1 MPRRSRD
8 QIIAQILEVCLQSDT
23 LKTRIV
29 YQANMNFN
37 TINPY
42 LDLLIRKGLLEAF
55 PGTYTTYKTTLK
67 GKNILKN
74 LKTIKKIIPERLL

>member
-8 QIIAQILEVCLQSDT
+8 QIIAQILEICLQSET

-42 LDLLIRKGLLEAF
+42 LDLLTRKELLEAS
-55 PGTYTTYKTTLK
+55 PGTYTIYKTTPK
-67 GKNILKN
+67 GKETLKK
-74 LKTIKKIIPERLL
+74 LRAIKKIIPERLL

>member
-1 MPRRSRD
+1 MARRSRD

-23 LKTRIV
+23 FKTRIV

-42 LDLLIRKGLLEAF
+42 LDLLIRKGLLETSQGA
-55 PGTYTTYKTTLK
+55 YTIYKTTPK
-67 GKNILKN
+67 GKNTLKK
-74 LKTIKKIIPERLL
+74 LRAIKKIIPECLP